1 MKIIDDFLDE
11 RGNILSHSTFQQ
23 KFDIQVCI
31 LQYNSV
37 VSAIS
42 THLKSFGLSKVFLNR
57 SFTPYV
63 PLYYKPLILHTK
75 CTQSVYKQLNVNHVI
90 PSSVHKWNLELV
102 PYGIEICVKD
112 VFTVC
117 FKTTKDSSIQWLQY
131 RILHRILPVNYY
143 LKKINLVSSDCC
155 SFCNNEV
162 ETIQH
167 VFIGCEK
174 VSNLCSSLSM
184 HIYRTTSKRIGFN
197 VVNILLGELPL
208 SKNNR
213 TVNFLILYTKLYI
226 FSCLKKGKLPSLL
239 ELLFYLYNK
248 YRVERCIAYQN
259 FEIQKFENT
268 WHVWEILSDN
278 IKKS

>member
-1 MKIIDDFLDE
+1 MCYSKKQHFWQDVFKSMLHVIKSFDKNYYKESYPSIPVWYNSNIKVGMKTLFIKSWYKKGVKIIDDFLDE

-42 THLKSFGLSKVFLNR
+42 THLKSFGLSKAFLNR

-90 PSSVHKWNLELV
+90 PTSVHKWNLELV

-143 LKKINLVSSDCC
+143 LKNITNL
-155 SFCNNEV
+155 
-162 ETIQH
+162 
-167 VFIGCEK
+167 
-174 VSNLCSSLSM
+174 
-184 HIYRTTSKRIGFN
+184 
-197 VVNILLGELPL
+197 
-208 SKNNR
+208 
-213 TVNFLILYTKLYI
+213 
-226 FSCLKKGKLPSLL
+226 
-239 ELLFYLYNK
+239 
-248 YRVERCIAYQN
+248 
-259 FEIQKFENT
+259 
-268 WHVWEILSDN
+268 
-278 IKKS
+278 